1 MSRMGGGHR
10 TPSLMGSKQ
19 SVYSHTSSAVRTYK
33 SGPKSHKSHK
43 SVSKWYMKPIMKS
56 AIYTDL
62 QRGAWHI
69 AFYTLFLSIW
79 TIFTSGFD
87 IYCLHEANPGTSH
100 TGYYI
105 ISFDFV
111 YVGNAHIRG
120 LLIMSSVFSLLLGIG
135 LFVTNVL
142 LLDGLRKEQESGFK
156 GWLLFMG
163 TFTPWKILAW
173 GFAGI
178 VNDMIFAYNIIM
190 LIAWFFFNVVNVFSF
205 LCVYSLYLELNDLT
219 HLEDQQRLKR
229 DTMSSMAPSR
239 ATSTAYGSR
248 PTSPY
253 VVNMQGGGVQY
264 QHPPQ
269 RDYGYSG
276 GQGGGQHSGGYSSQI

>member
-69 AFYTLFLSIW
+69 AFYTLVSQIFLKKKKNSSKYNSSVLFAFWQLWFHEKNWRKFWYISLQFLSIW

-135 LFVTNVL
+135 LFITNVL

-156 GWLLFMG
+156 GWLLIMG
-163 TFTPWKILAW
+163 LFTPWKILAW
-173 GFAGI
+173 GFAGMTTFR
-178 VNDMIFAYNIIM
+178 NFNKTTHAAYY
-190 LIAWFFFNVVNVFSF
+190 LFSR
-205 LCVYSLYLELNDLT
+205 
-219 HLEDQQRLKR
+219 HR
-229 DTMSSMAPSR
+229 
-239 ATSTAYGSR
+239 
-248 PTSPY
+248 
-253 VVNMQGGGVQY
+253 
-264 QHPPQ
+264 
-269 RDYGYSG
+269 
-276 GQGGGQHSGGYSSQI
+276 

>member
-1 MSRMGGGHR
+1 MGGGHR
-10 TPSLMGSKQ
+10 TPSLMGSRQ
-19 SVYSHTSSAVRTYK
+19 SVYSQHTLRTIK

-87 IYCLHEANPGTSH
+87 IYCLHEASPGTEH

-135 LFVTNVL
+135 LFITNVL

-156 GWLLFMG
+156 GWLLIMG
-163 TFTPWKILAW
+163 LFTPWKILAW

-248 PTSPY
+248 PTSP
-253 VVNMQGGGVQY
+253 
-264 QHPPQ
+264 
-269 RDYGYSG
+269 
-276 GQGGGQHSGGYSSQI
+276 